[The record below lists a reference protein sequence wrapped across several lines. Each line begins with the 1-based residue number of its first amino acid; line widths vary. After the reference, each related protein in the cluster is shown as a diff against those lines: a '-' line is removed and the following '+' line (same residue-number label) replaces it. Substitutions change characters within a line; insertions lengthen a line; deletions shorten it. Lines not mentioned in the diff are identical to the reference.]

1 MIADSLV
8 KEFKDSTLLRSAG
21 GDGGPDWFTPLLP
34 SLTASSLRDM
44 VIQHDEADGL
54 HPGPR
59 LLRNCAP
66 TDGLV
71 LTMPSRLR
79 HKDGKAERTGKLLLK
94 VVDGVKEA
102 VQPERSLVMF
112 PLAVRVRGW
121 RIGINCG
128 VLAGIK
134 FENGVKKSAAG
145 SGNPQNLTI
154 APISAYEFW
163 AWGQVARGDP
173 QISQIAQS
181 CKPRG

>member
-1 MIADSLV
+1 MHVPGCIRCNRSRAWGKKWGCGFSRKVIADGLV
-8 KEFKDSTLLRSAG
+8 KEFKDATLLLSAG

-34 SLTASSLRDM
+34 SLTVSSLRDM

-54 HPGPR
+54 HAGPR

-66 TDGLV
+66 TGELV

-79 HKDGKAERTGKLLLK
+79 HKDGKAERTGKMLLK
-94 VVDGVKEA
+94 VVAGVKEA

-128 VLAGIK
+128 CIGRNQIRKWSQTIK
-134 FENGVKKSAAG
+134 RLVQAIHNIR
-145 SGNPQNLTI
+145 Q
-154 APISAYEFW
+154 
-163 AWGQVARGDP
+163 
-173 QISQIAQS
+173 
-181 CKPRG
+181 